1 MLPPRA
7 RGDGRQDGRQRR
19 RLGREPDEHQPH
31 GRVVVSD
38 QVSAPVRLV
47 RFRSEPQRAAVLL
60 DVDGTLAPIV
70 ERPEDAA
77 VPEETRR
84 EVERL
89 AERYRLVACISGR
102 PAADARRIV
111 GLDDVEYVGVH
122 GLEGHPGVPEY
133 TPLLT
138 ELIESVDW
146 PWRVETKAGVTA
158 AFHYREVDDAEADLA
173 VEALVRAAEELGLAV
188 QRGRK
193 VVEVRP
199 PIDVDKGTAARSLL
213 SEHGLE
219 RALYAGDDTT
229 DLDAFRGLDEA
240 ELDASVKVAVASPE
254 MNLAL
259 LNAADFVVDGPEG
272 LVELLRQL

>member
-1 MLPPRA
+1 M
-7 RGDGRQDGRQRR
+7 
-19 RLGREPDEHQPH
+19 
-31 GRVVVSD
+31 
-38 QVSAPVRLV
+38 LV
-47 RFRSEPQRAAVLL
+47 RFRSEPQQAAVLL

-70 ERPEDAA
+70 ERPEDAT

-89 AERYRLVACISGR
+89 AGRYRLVACISGR

-111 GLDDVEYVGVH
+111 GLDGVVYVGVH
-122 GLEGHPGVPEY
+122 GLESHPGVPEY
-133 TPLLT
+133 TPLL
-138 ELIESVDW
+138 EQLIESVAW

-158 AFHYREVDDAEADLA
+158 AFHHREADDEEAEPA
-173 VEALVRAAEELGLAV
+173 VQALIREAEELGLAV

-213 SEHGLE
+213 AEHGLE

-240 ELDASVKVAVASPE
+240 GLDAAVKVAVASPE
-254 MNLAL
+254 MNPAL
-259 LNAADFVVDGPEG
+259 LNAADFVVDGPAG